1 MNRRQRKR
9 TTTPEME
16 VTVHTVG
23 GVFGDDKITRVARKT
38 MTVTNHDTLEAER
51 ELPDVAYEEVSRLAQ
66 KAAELTVP
74 DPPESEY
81 MPDGGTTTIEIT
93 LPNAHQRI
101 VLNAGDDAPQ
111 PVWDLL
117 DGLERA
123 RNYPAD

>member
-51 ELPDVAYEEVSRLAQ
+51 DLPDVASEEVSRLAQ

-74 DPPESEY
+74 DPPEAEY
-81 MPDGGTTTIEIT
+81 VPDGGTTTIEIT

-101 VLNAGDDAPQ
+101 VLNAGDEAPQ